1 MVRKEILVCN
11 NRGIETRARS
21 SMLCSPFS
29 LFQAALDPRSANF
42 HSLRSFVSIRGAFL
56 IARTVDTEGVFHPSR
71 YS

>member
-1 MVRKEILVCN
+1 
-11 NRGIETRARS
+11 
-21 SMLCSPFS
+21 MLRSPFS

-42 HSLRSFVSIRGAFL
+42 HSLRSYVSIRGTFL